1 MSGDEFED
9 AKENIESG
17 QDDGQDNGQEQDTEH
32 VEQPQEQNGDGGDE
46 KQDEQDSQP
55 NGDATVAGSA
65 DGVPPLPN
73 RKSIEV
79 CIRLDDPGSGQ
90 SQFQAQQESV
100 DMLTTISTTY
110 DKASSNYLL
119 QSKFNQLN
127 LKFREQNNQIQE
139 AVNTGTENI
148 KKTFNDIKNTV
159 GGFSNE
165 MFEYKIDWDFWTQ
178 IVNDYDYVI
187 NHESDKLNQ
196 VIMSGIPKEF
206 RGIIWQLVSKS
217 KNFQLEE
224 FYLHLK
230 VESSIHEKAIKR
242 DLSRTSF
249 FTNVEQVNKAQELFN
264 VIKSYSLFDPDVGY
278 TQGMIFIAIPLI
290 MNMSEAECFSM
301 LVTLMKEYR
310 LRDLFCPEMKGLH
323 LMLYEFD
330 RLLETY
336 SPVLYNHLVKQ
347 GIKSSM
353 YASQWFLTFF
363 AYKFPLDI
371 VLRIFDIIITQ
382 GMESILKFAVN
393 LMLKNETN
401 LLSLS
406 FDNLL
411 EFLKDK
417 LFNIYVNEEFIN
429 YKEGGESDKRSS
441 TRFSLLSGS
450 KSSTSNGATSNKR
463 GQSYYK
469 LDSLVTDSM
478 KINLDPVELTKYEN
492 EFENIYN
499 NEQSKIDDIKQ
510 IKLENGNLRHKIKEL
525 EIKYSK
531 LNMDHIEI
539 VQNMVDLKIT
549 LPDLINDNEDLTD
562 NIEQL
567 KRDIQELESKMV
579 ESPSISTTD
588 INSKSSLPVEI
599 ENNIQELLKVNAEE
613 TERAVNL
620 EEELS
625 NLLEEQNDLEQE
637 LKKYNKTGTWFR
649 WGKKV

>member
-1 MSGDEFED
+1 
-9 AKENIESG
+9 
-17 QDDGQDNGQEQDTEH
+17 
-32 VEQPQEQNGDGGDE
+32 
-46 KQDEQDSQP
+46 
-55 NGDATVAGSA
+55 
-65 DGVPPLPN
+65 
-73 RKSIEV
+73 
-79 CIRLDDPGSGQ
+79 
-90 SQFQAQQESV
+90 
-100 DMLTTISTTY
+100 
-110 DKASSNYLL
+110 
-119 QSKFNQLN
+119 
-127 LKFREQNNQIQE
+127 
-139 AVNTGTENI
+139 
-148 KKTFNDIKNTV
+148 
-159 GGFSNE
+159 
-165 MFEYKIDWDFWTQ
+165 
-178 IVNDYDYVI
+178 
-187 NHESDKLNQ
+187 
-196 VIMSGIPKEF
+196 MSGIPKEF

-230 VESSIHEKAIKR
+230 SESSIHEKAIKR

-290 MNMSEAECFSM
+290 MNMSEAECFSL

-330 RLLETY
+330 RLLESY

-371 VLRIFDIIITQ
+371 VLRIYDIIVTQ

-393 LMLKNETN
+393 LMLKNEAS

-417 LFNIYVNEEFIN
+417 LFNIYVHEEFIN
-429 YKEGGESDKRSS
+429 FKDDSTKRSS
-441 TRFSLLSGS
+441 GSRFSLLPSS
-450 KSSTSNGATSNKR
+450 KSSNSTTTTGSAIK
-463 GQSYYK
+463 GQYYK
-469 LDSLVTDSM
+469 LDSLVQDSM

-499 NEQSKIDDIKQ
+499 NEKSKVDDIKQ

-525 EIKYSK
+525 ETNYAK

-539 VQNMVDLKIT
+539 VQEMVDLKVT
-549 LPDLINDNEDLTD
+549 LPDVINDNEDLT
-562 NIEQL
+562 NSIEQL
-567 KRDIQELESKMV
+567 KCDIQALESKMS
-579 ESPSISTTD
+579 ESPSTSTSD
-588 INSKSSLPVEI
+588 INSKALPVEI

-625 NLLEEQNDLEQE
+625 TLLEEQNTLEQE
-637 LKKYNKTGTWFR
+637 LKKYSKSGGWFS
-649 WGKKV
+649 WGKKA